1 MSTPPEPPRPAE
13 AAQRAQGRR
22 PRSEPQTSEV
32 GQQGERSRT
41 AGRAEQALTVLELLR
56 RATRHFA
63 ERGIDTPRLDAELLL
78 ASALGVDR
86 LQLYLHFEKPV
97 VECERAVYRE
107 LVRRRAQQRVPVA
120 QMLGCREFWSL
131 PLAVTPEVLIPRPET
146 EALVAAALERLP
158 DAEAALS
165 VLDVGTGCGAVALAL
180 ASERPRARVVASDV
194 SAPALELAARNAEAL
209 ELAPR
214 LRFAQGDLFEPV
226 AGERFDLVVSN
237 PPYLAESERAGL
249 APELA
254 HEPEGA
260 LFAGPDGLRVLRRL
274 VAGVSACLA
283 PGGVFACELAP
294 AQAPEVADWCRAA
307 GLLDVR
313 VHRDLAKRPRVVS
326 GLLAPDRI
334 G

>member
-1 MSTPPEPPRPAE
+1 MSAPPGPPRAAGDPANGLGG
-13 AAQRAQGRR
+13 RAG
-22 PRSEPQTSEV
+22 S
-32 GQQGERSRT
+32 
-41 AGRAEQALTVLELLR
+41 RAEQALTVLELLR
-56 RATRHFA
+56 RATGHFA
-63 ERGIDTPRLDAELLL
+63 ARGIDTPRLDAELLL
-78 ASALGVDR
+78 AAALGVER

-97 VECERAVYRE
+97 DPRERGAYRE
-107 LVRRRAQQRVPVA
+107 LVRRRAAERVPVA
-120 QMLGCREFWSL
+120 QILGRREFWSL
-131 PLAVTPEVLIPRPET
+131 SLAVTPDVLIPRPET
-146 EALVAAALERLP
+146 ETLVAAALERLP

-194 SAPALELAARNAEAL
+194 SAPALELAARNAEKL
-209 ELAPR
+209 GLAAR

-226 AGERFDLVVSN
+226 AGERFELVVSN

-249 APELA
+249 APELS
-254 HEPEGA
+254 HEPEAA
-260 LFAGPDGLRVLRRL
+260 LFAGPDGLAVLRRL
-274 VAGVSACLA
+274 VAGVPACLA

-326 GLLAPDRI
+326 GHLAPDRI
-334 G
+334 D